1 MPRKDVQGLGSTLP
15 TSYSLT
21 WRLVK
26 PFLGLI
32 LSHRAKQGKEDP
44 ARYLERFGLY
54 QKSLPKGAIW
64 VHAVSVGEAGAGLS
78 LIEALA
84 ARLPSQTFI
93 ITTNTVTAAK
103 LVDDWTTGAN
113 LTQLYQPLDH
123 PAYVD
128 RFLDA
133 SAPKAAIF
141 MESDFW
147 PNLIHRAAR
156 RDIPVIFASSQISD
170 AAASRWR
177 RYPALAAAVFGTP
190 ELVLAVSD
198 KQSGRLCDLGVRSD
212 IVYRLGSLKLTSGKI
227 NTDPSLMAI
236 LKQAAGDRRI
246 FLAASTHEGEDL
258 SVIKAAQALGNEW
271 FTLLAPRHPKR
282 GATIAAL
289 CQDHIP
295 GAKAPT
301 RRALGQTPATGE
313 VIHIIDTLGEMG
325 SLFAIADVVFMGGS
339 LLPFGGHNPLEP
351 AQFGLPVIC
360 GPHLAKNQ
368 AEFDGMRKIG
378 GVTDIANGD
387 ELADAVKAGI
397 LTDEAKQTC
406 ESAMKSY
413 AKSAGKRPAIAAG
426 YIIELLNNRKPLQ

>member
-1 MPRKDVQGLGSTLP
+1 MPRKDVKRPASKLP
-15 TSYSLT
+15 SSYSLT
-21 WRLVK
+21 WRLMK
-26 PFLGLI
+26 PFLGFI
-32 LSHRAKQGKEDP
+32 LRRRAKQGKEDT
-44 ARYLERFGLY
+44 ARLLERFGLY
-54 QKSLPKGAIW
+54 QTSLPKGAIW
-64 VHAVSVGEAGAGLS
+64 VHAVSVGETVAGLS

-84 ARLPSQTFI
+84 PRLQSQAFI
-93 ITTNTVTAAK
+93 VTTNTMTAAN
-103 LVDDWTTGAN
+103 LVNDWKTEVN
-113 LTQLYQPLDH
+113 LTHLYQPLDH

-147 PNLIHRAAR
+147 PNLIHRTAG

-190 ELVLAVSD
+190 GLVLAVND
-198 KQSGRLCDLGVRSD
+198 KQSGRLCDLGARSD
-212 IVYRLGSLKLTSGKI
+212 IVHRLGSLKLTSGKI
-227 NTDPSLMAI
+227 KTDPNLMAI

-295 GAKAPT
+295 GAKAPS

-313 VIHIIDTLGEMG
+313 VIHIVDTLGEMG

-339 LLPFGGHNPLEP
+339 LLPIGGHNPLEP

-368 AEFDGMRKIG
+368 AEFDGIREIG

-387 ELADAVKAGI
+387 ELAEAVKAGI
-397 LTDEAKQTC
+397 LTDEAKQTS

-413 AKSAGKRPAIAAG
+413 AKSAGKRPAIAAS
-426 YIIELLNNRKPLQ
+426 YIIELLNNRRPSK